1 VPPRLY
7 SINLKS
13 TNNKPYNLV
22 IKEENRHDAMSS
34 VITKYPPGPTYK
46 MPGKLTRQFIRDPIK
61 TLTNIAGKYGDISYF
76 KLGPKQ
82 HVYLIN
88 NPDYIEKVLIYD
100 HRNFKKGKR
109 LQTAKIILGEGLV
122 TSEGDLHK
130 RQRRLIQPIFH
141 PKQIMTYSNIM
152 TDYATRICDRW
163 KDGNTVDISE
173 EMMQLTLG
181 IICKS
186 VLNYDV
192 ESEAQEVG
200 KALTSMRN
208 YSKRLQSPIG
218 HVLDKIPILPA
229 VRGAREAK
237 KELDSLVYGLI
248 ADRRRTQQ
256 QESDYDDEGYDDL
269 LSRLLKAQDSA
280 ADNATP
286 NGAQSLPNRNMSD
299 KQVRDEVM
307 TIFIAGHE
315 TTANALTWT
324 FYLLSQYPDVEKKLH
339 NEIDSVLEN
348 NNGSNGGGIR
358 IPTADDISKL
368 QYTEKVLRESMRLYP
383 PVWTMGRYVENDYSV
398 GEYTMPSVSS
408 IIMSQYVMHHDPR
421 YYEKPEEFNP
431 DRWTEEFKTRLPRFS
446 YFPFGGG
453 IRGCIGEP
461 FAWMEGILII
471 ATISQK
477 WMMRLIPGHR
487 IKLDPAI
494 TLRSK
499 YGMKMKLT
507 KRKK

>member
-1 VPPRLY
+1 
-7 SINLKS
+7 
-13 TNNKPYNLV
+13 
-22 IKEENRHDAMSS
+22 MS
-34 VITKYPPGPTYK
+34 VVTKFPPGPTYK
-46 MPGKLTRQFIRDPIK
+46 MPGKLLRQFIHDPIN
-61 TLTNIAGKYGDISYF
+61 TLSTIAREYGDISYF
-76 KLGPKQ
+76 KLGPE

-109 LQTAKIILGEGLV
+109 LQTVKAILGEGLV
-122 TSEGDLHK
+122 TSEGDFHN

-152 TDYATRICDRW
+152 TDYAVRMRNRW
-163 KDGNTVDISE
+163 NDGATVDISE
-173 EMMQLTLG
+173 EMMRLTLG

-200 KALTSMRN
+200 KALTTVRK

-229 VRGAREAK
+229 PRRARQAR

-248 ADRRRTQQ
+248 SDRRQ
-256 QESDYDDEGYDDL
+256 QEESDNDKRYDDL
-269 LSRLLKAQDSA
+269 LSRLMQAQESNI
-280 ADNATP
+280 ADHVSH
-286 NGAQSLPNRNMSD
+286 NGVPSTSTSNEKMSD

-307 TIFIAGHE
+307 TIFNSSNNAG
-315 TTANALTWT
+315 N
-324 FYLLSQYPDVEKKLH
+324 
-339 NEIDSVLEN
+339 
-348 NNGSNGGGIR
+348 R
-358 IPTADDISKL
+358 IPTADDIPKL
-368 QYTEKVLRESMRLYP
+368 QYTERVLRESMRLYP

-398 GEYTMPSVSS
+398 GEYTIPAGSS
-408 IIMSQYVMHHDPR
+408 ILMSQYVMHHDPR

-431 DRWTEEFKTRLPRFS
+431 NRWTDDFKAHLPRFS

-453 IRGCIGEP
+453 IRGCIGES

-471 ATISQK
+471 ATIAQEWS
-477 WMMRLIPGHR
+477 MRLVPSQR

-494 TLRSK
+494 TLRSI
-499 YGMKMKLT
+499 
-507 KRKK
+507 KRLIKDKS

>member
-1 VPPRLY
+1 
-7 SINLKS
+7 
-13 TNNKPYNLV
+13 
-22 IKEENRHDAMSS
+22 
-34 VITKYPPGPTYK
+34 K
-46 MPGKLTRQFIRDPIK
+46 MPGKLLRQFIHDPIN
-61 TLTNIAGKYGDISYF
+61 TLSTIAREYGDISYF
-76 KLGPKQ
+76 KLGPE

-109 LQTAKIILGEGLV
+109 LQTAKTILGEGLV
-122 TSEGDLHK
+122 TSEGDFHN

-152 TDYATRICDRW
+152 TDYAVRVRNRW
-163 KDGNTVDISE
+163 NDGAIVDISE
-173 EMMQLTLG
+173 EMMRLTLG

-200 KALTSMRN
+200 KALTTVRK

-229 VRGAREAK
+229 PRRAREAR

-248 ADRRRTQQ
+248 SDRRQ
-256 QESDYDDEGYDDL
+256 QEESDNDKRYDDDL
-269 LSRLLKAQDSA
+269 LSRLMQAQESNI
-280 ADNATP
+280 ADHVGHNDVPSTSTS
-286 NGAQSLPNRNMSD
+286 NEKMSD

-315 TTANALTWT
+315 TTSNALTWT
-324 FYLLSQYPDVEKKLH
+324 FYLLSQYPDVERKLH
-339 NEIDSVLEN
+339 DELELVLGN
-348 NNGSNGGGIR
+348 NSSNNAGNI
-358 IPTADDISKL
+358 IPTADDIPKL
-368 QYTEKVLRESMRLYP
+368 QYTERVLRESMRLYP

-398 GEYTMPSVSS
+398 GEYTILAGSS
-408 IIMSQYVMHHDPR
+408 ILMSQYVMHHDPR
-421 YYEKPEEFNP
+421 YYKKPEEFNP
-431 DRWTEEFKTRLPRFS
+431 NRWTDDFNAHLPRFS

-453 IRGCIGEP
+453 IRGCIGES

-471 ATISQK
+471 ATIAQEWS
-477 WMMRLIPGHR
+477 MRLVPSQR

-494 TLRSK
+494 TLRSR
-499 YGMKMKLT
+499 YGMKMKLLQ
-507 KRKK
+507 RKK

>member
-1 VPPRLY
+1 
-7 SINLKS
+7 
-13 TNNKPYNLV
+13 
-22 IKEENRHDAMSS
+22 MS
-34 VITKYPPGPTYK
+34 VVTKFPPGPTYK
-46 MPGKLTRQFIRDPIK
+46 MPGKLLRQFIHDPIN
-61 TLTNIAGKYGDISYF
+61 TLSTIAREYGDISYF
-76 KLGPKQ
+76 KLGPE

-109 LQTAKIILGEGLV
+109 LQTAKTILGEGLV
-122 TSEGDLHK
+122 TSEGDFHN

-152 TDYATRICDRW
+152 TDYAVRVRNRW
-163 KDGNTVDISE
+163 NDGAIVDISE
-173 EMMQLTLG
+173 EMMRLTLG

-200 KALTSMRN
+200 KALTTVRK

-229 VRGAREAK
+229 PRRAREAR

-248 ADRRRTQQ
+248 SDRRQ
-256 QESDYDDEGYDDL
+256 QEESDNDKRYDDDL
-269 LSRLLKAQDSA
+269 LSRLMQAQESNI
-280 ADNATP
+280 ADHVSH
-286 NGAQSLPNRNMSD
+286 NGFPSTSTSNEKMSD

-315 TTANALTWT
+315 TTSNALTWT
-324 FYLLSQYPDVEKKLH
+324 FYLLSQYPDVERKLH
-339 NEIDSVLEN
+339 DEIELVLGN
-348 NNGSNGGGIR
+348 NSSNNAGNR
-358 IPTADDISKL
+358 IPTADDIPKL
-368 QYTEKVLRESMRLYP
+368 QYTERVLRESMRLYP

-398 GEYTMPSVSS
+398 GEYTIPAGSS
-408 IIMSQYVMHHDPR
+408 ILMSQYVMHHDPR

-431 DRWTEEFKTRLPRFS
+431 NRWTDDFNAHLPRFS

-453 IRGCIGEP
+453 IRGCIGES

-471 ATISQK
+471 ATIAQEWS
-477 WMMRLIPGHR
+477 MRLVSSQR

-494 TLRSK
+494 TLRSR
-499 YGMKMKLT
+499 YGMKMKLLQ
-507 KRKK
+507 RKK

>member
-1 VPPRLY
+1 
-7 SINLKS
+7 
-13 TNNKPYNLV
+13 
-22 IKEENRHDAMSS
+22 MS
-34 VITKYPPGPTYK
+34 VVTKFPPGPTYK
-46 MPGKLTRQFIRDPIK
+46 MPGKLLRQFIHDPIN
-61 TLTNIAGKYGDISYF
+61 TLSTIAREYGDISYF
-76 KLGPKQ
+76 KLGPE

-109 LQTAKIILGEGLV
+109 LQTAKTILGEGLV
-122 TSEGDLHK
+122 TSEGDFHS

-152 TDYATRICDRW
+152 TDYAVRVRNRW
-163 KDGNTVDISE
+163 NDGAIVDISE
-173 EMMQLTLG
+173 EMMRLTLG

-200 KALTSMRN
+200 KALTTVRK

-218 HVLDKIPILPA
+218 HILDRIPILPA
-229 VRGAREAK
+229 PRRAREAR

-248 ADRRRTQQ
+248 SDRRQ
-256 QESDYDDEGYDDL
+256 QEESDNDERYDDL
-269 LSRLLKAQDSA
+269 LSRLMQAQESNI
-280 ADNATP
+280 ADHVGHNDVPSTSTS
-286 NGAQSLPNRNMSD
+286 NEKMSD

-315 TTANALTWT
+315 TTSNALTWT
-324 FYLLSQYPDVEKKLH
+324 FYLLSQYPDVERKLH
-339 NEIDSVLEN
+339 DELELVLGN
-348 NNGSNGGGIR
+348 NSSNNAGNR
-358 IPTADDISKL
+358 IPTADDIPKL
-368 QYTEKVLRESMRLYP
+368 QYTERVLRESMRLYP

-398 GEYTMPSVSS
+398 GEYTIPAGSS
-408 IIMSQYVMHHDPR
+408 ILMSQYVMHHDPR
-421 YYEKPEEFNP
+421 YYKKPEEFNP
-431 DRWTEEFKTRLPRFS
+431 NRWTDDFNAHLPRFS

-453 IRGCIGEP
+453 IRGCIGES

-471 ATISQK
+471 ATIAQE
-477 WMMRLIPGHR
+477 WFMRLVPSQR

-494 TLRSK
+494 TLRSR
-499 YGMKMKLT
+499 YGMKMKLLQ
-507 KRKK
+507 RKK